1 MYAIAVLAVCILFS
15 MDVTGASASPRE
27 LEEIRS
33 AIKAKGAKWH
43 ANETSVS
50 KLSMKE
56 RKMRLGNKDDVD
68 LAALVG
74 DTSEA
79 APLATVEAAPSI
91 LDWRNTNGM
100 IYVSTVKDQKSC
112 GSCWAFAVTAAL
124 ESQIM
129 IGTNGT
135 QFDLAEQILVSCGG
149 GGTCSGGSPSS
160 ASTFIRDKGLPLES
174 CFMYTATNNSCSNAC
189 AEWQNGTATVS
200 KVNGWHSATASA
212 YPQRVQDLKNALY
225 TYGPVLATF
234 YVYNDFFSYR
244 SGIYSYTT
252 GAYAGAHAVL
262 IVGYDDT
269 QQAFI
274 VKNSW
279 GTGWGEF
286 GYFLIAYSEV
296 GGTSSFAYS
305 AIAYDGYGDNPTP
318 PPNPPICT
326 YALSATGKTFKAT
339 GGNGNFSIS
348 CPSGCAWS
356 ASSSETWVTIKSGT
370 SGNASGQVTFTVGT
384 NTGSTRSATIT
395 VQGTNYTQTY
405 TVTQQAR
412 RTRK

>member
-1 MYAIAVLAVCILFS
+1 

-135 QFDLAEQILVSCGG
+135 QFEPCGADPRLLRWRRNLFRGIPEQSPLRSSA
-149 GGTCSGGSPSS
+149 TRGSPLR
-160 ASTFIRDKGLPLES
+160 A

-286 GYFLIAYSEV
+286 GYFPDRLQR
-296 GGTSSFAYS
+296 GGRHEQLRLF
-305 AIAYDGYGDNPTP
+305 GH
-318 PPNPPICT
+318 C
-326 YALSATGKTFKAT
+326 LR
-339 GGNGNFSIS
+339 
-348 CPSGCAWS
+348 
-356 ASSSETWVTIKSGT
+356 WV
-370 SGNASGQVTFTVGT
+370 
-384 NTGSTRSATIT
+384 R
-395 VQGTNYTQTY
+395 
-405 TVTQQAR
+405 
-412 RTRK
+412 